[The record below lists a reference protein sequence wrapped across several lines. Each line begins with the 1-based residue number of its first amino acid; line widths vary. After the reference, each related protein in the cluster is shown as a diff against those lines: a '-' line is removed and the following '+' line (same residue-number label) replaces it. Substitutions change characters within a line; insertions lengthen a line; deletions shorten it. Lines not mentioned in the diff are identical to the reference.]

1 MKKAQDPTSATGT
14 ILVYQNMSIQTNTL
28 WYGPYEIV
36 PRGNYT
42 VTYTLK
48 TSNNKLNETIILDA
62 FYNKTIINSI
72 EIRETMLKN
81 NTWTPIGLNI
91 TLNTIAYDME
101 LRGILLGVNTTI
113 ALDTI
118 RLEERP

>member
-1 MKKAQDPTSATGT
+1 MPQ
-14 ILVYQNMSIQTNTL
+14 
-28 WYGPYEIV
+28 
-36 PRGNYT
+36 GNYT